1 MRSETVRGD
10 VSLSAIYHEKRQKLR
25 RTDDEDE
32 HAHGGMCDRANTAK
46 YESDGYEDIRYDSSI
61 TFFTFE
67 DFHDVNLG
75 EEQKE
80 IMGRSRSR
88 I

>member
-25 RTDDEDE
+25 RTDDEC
-32 HAHGGMCDRANTAK
+32 AHGRICDRANTAK
-46 YESDGYEDIRYDSSI
+46 YESDGYEDIRCHSSI

-75 EEQKE
+75 EEHKE